1 MKMLINLGYVKVL
14 GSIMYI
20 HIVLT
25 NCEIIEDIP
34 ETDFL
39 HQAETLPNQKP
50 RDRFSWVKR
59 NFCVYSCGLK
69 EFKYQNLTSFSCLV
83 KYMWE
88 GTQYKK
94 IMWPVAARIK
104 EIFSYFEGS
113 KHFQARRNSVL
124 NLLLHQHFKTDM
136 EKLALL
142 REMITMISGFS
153 NILHEVEL
161 D

>member
-1 MKMLINLGYVKVL
+1 M
-14 GSIMYI
+14 
-20 HIVLT
+20 
-25 NCEIIEDIP
+25 
-34 ETDFL
+34 
-39 HQAETLPNQKP
+39 
-50 RDRFSWVKR
+50 
-59 NFCVYSCGLK
+59 
-69 EFKYQNLTSFSCLV
+69 
-83 KYMWE
+83 
-88 GTQYKK
+88 
-94 IMWPVAARIK
+94 AARIK
-104 EIFSYFEGS
+104 EMFSYFEGS